1 METDKRYFIEG
12 LFIIGFAVAT
22 ALFAVWLANS
32 GDRDDV
38 IYRIHFAESV
48 SGLSLGDP
56 VKFHGVDVG
65 KVKTMALDPANPR
78 LVQVDVRL
86 RKDTPVKT
94 DTKASL
100 RLKGITGVVYVELDG
115 GSPAAPSLAAA
126 TPEGQ
131 VPEIPYE
138 KSSIATLE
146 EQLPSVLKK
155 FSALEDKAGKVIS
168 DVSGVTSQI
177 KEILPSCCADPR
189 KSRQTSGP
197 SRERPPRPLPRP
209 APTDAAARTRP
220 TGMPPYKRTTD
231 LLINGPGMRPLHCT
245 YPMRQWRLTC
255 ATVHRRLADAS
266 SASASRSGCRWPRRR
281 SPRRS

>member
-12 LFIIGFAVAT
+12 LFIIGFAVGI

-38 IYRIHFAESV
+38 TYRIHFAESV
-48 SGLSLGDP
+48 TGLSLGDP

-65 KVKTMALDPANPR
+65 KVKTMALDPENPK

-86 RKDTPVKT
+86 RKDAPVKT

-100 RLKGITGVVYVELDG
+100 RLKGVTGVVYVELDG

-177 KEILPSCCADPR
+177 KEDPSVLLH
-189 KSRQTSGP
+189 GP
-197 SRERPPRPLPRP
+197 KEKP
-209 APTDAAARTRP
+209 ASKDARTKPGTPGTAAAA
-220 TGMPPYKRTTD
+220 TGS
-231 LLINGPGMRPLHCT
+231 H
-245 YPMRQWRLTC
+245 
-255 ATVHRRLADAS
+255 
-266 SASASRSGCRWPRRR
+266 
-281 SPRRS
+281 

>member
-12 LFIIGFAVAT
+12 LFIIGFAVGI

-48 SGLSLGDP
+48 TGLSLGDP

-65 KVKTMALDPANPR
+65 KVKTMALDPANPK

-86 RKDTPVKT
+86 RRDAPVKT

-115 GSPAAPSLAAA
+115 GSPAAPGLAAA
-126 TPEGQ
+126 TPDGQ

-177 KEILPSCCADPR
+177 KENPSVLLR
-189 KSRQTSGP
+189 GP
-197 SRERPPRPLPRP
+197 KEK
-209 APTDAAARTRP
+209 PTDERNKSGAAAAAAAA
-220 TGMPPYKRTTD
+220 TGS
-231 LLINGPGMRPLHCT
+231 H
-245 YPMRQWRLTC
+245 
-255 ATVHRRLADAS
+255 
-266 SASASRSGCRWPRRR
+266 
-281 SPRRS
+281 